1 MNVVQLLAFHGARN
15 INKKQEKNRVKK
27 PNSNIA
33 NYLRCTSITRISAQS
48 ANRFTSKEVD
58 SGFPS

>member
-1 MNVVQLLAFHGARN
+1 MH
-15 INKKQEKNRVKK
+15 KKHNQKRKKKRVKK

-33 NYLRCTSITRISAQS
+33 NYLKDASITRISTQS

-58 SGFPS
+58 SGFLK